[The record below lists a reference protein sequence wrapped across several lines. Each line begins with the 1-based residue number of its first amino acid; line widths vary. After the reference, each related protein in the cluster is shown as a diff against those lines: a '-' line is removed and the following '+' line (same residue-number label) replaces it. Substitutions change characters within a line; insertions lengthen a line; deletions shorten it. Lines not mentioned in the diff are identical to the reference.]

1 MTNAAEVD
9 GRLSSPAVYLKDD
22 IPLKV
27 KPDLSRQRARCDV
40 VRAAE
45 GGKEVVQRIFVG
57 QVDDGELSAPL
68 VSVAVKQIVVSDR
81 KIEQVA

>member
-27 KPDLSRQRARCDV
+27 KPDLSRQRSRCDV

-45 GGKEVVQRIFVG
+45 GGKEVVKGIFVG
-57 QVDDGELSAPL
+57 QIDGGELSAPF
-68 VSVAVKQIVVSDR
+68 VSVAVKQIIVSDR
-81 KIEQVA
+81 KVEQAS